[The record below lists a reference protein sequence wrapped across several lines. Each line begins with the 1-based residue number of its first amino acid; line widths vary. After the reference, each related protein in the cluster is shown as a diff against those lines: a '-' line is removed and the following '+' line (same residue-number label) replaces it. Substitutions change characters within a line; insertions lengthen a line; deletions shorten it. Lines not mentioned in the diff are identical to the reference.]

1 MFMTQDGPREEVPF
15 QQAMF
20 YSHAKERESAKQGIY
35 FPVMAPT
42 ASWPA
47 VFTS

>member
-1 MFMTQDGPREEVPF
+1 MFMTQAGPREEVPF

-20 YSHAKERESAKQGIY
+20 YSHAKERESGIY